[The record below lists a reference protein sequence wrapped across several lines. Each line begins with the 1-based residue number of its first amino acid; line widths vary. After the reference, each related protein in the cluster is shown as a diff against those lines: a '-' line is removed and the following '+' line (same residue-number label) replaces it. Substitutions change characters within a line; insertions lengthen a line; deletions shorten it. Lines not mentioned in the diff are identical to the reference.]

1 MVKPRGGRRVLAAV
15 CMLFMLLL
23 TACGEQTTAPY
34 EIPDNLEQAAAGTV
48 AQNARY
54 TLEWDDLQGCVLL
67 RDRATDYVWS
77 TIPYE
82 FYQTGDYNVDMLSQ
96 VRIEYYDMNNAS
108 MQIAYGYD
116 CVEMG
121 NISSAID
128 GDSVRVT
135 YYFEEAAINL
145 TIVYTLRKDSLEVSF
160 NSDDIEEKGSTRL
173 ISVSLT
179 PYMSAAPNAKDHGY
193 YLFVPAGSGAL
204 MYTDND
210 PSGLSRNF
218 SGEVYGTDLS
228 RYVLNN
234 SGDEEPI
241 RLPVFG
247 VKKGDNALC
256 AIIENGEGAAKVEA
270 IAGAERGGYSTA
282 YSTFYVRGFANIEW
296 DTGTTHNGVEI
307 FQDTILLQ
315 EERLA
320 DKTFSVGY
328 YPLTGENADYTGMAA
343 CYRQYLQGAGRLK
356 KSTHKQQPYHITLI
370 GGAQAREFTLGIPHT
385 SLLPLTTFAQSQQIV
400 KELRGLTGQTPE
412 VLLMGYGASG
422 LDVGKLAGGFTFAG
436 ELGNKASQ
444 NALEAFCREQGIP
457 LFTDFDVARFNQ
469 SGNGFNPLFS
479 SATAASTDNVTY
491 YPLKRNVRAEDTEKS
506 PIYLLEHASLGKAIE
521 KLRDFTR
528 ERVSGIAL
536 STLGRMPYSD
546 HQELAYTLRSD
557 VEEQMRETLNA
568 LREDDHPILL
578 SAANAYA
585 AGLADSVYDVPLQ
598 NGNYQAFDETVPF
611 YQMVFRGT
619 VPLYSTA
626 VNLSP
631 DAGGMLLR
639 AVEAGVSPSYT
650 LSHSLCEALAD
661 SDESMYYG
669 ILYNSNKQR
678 ITDDVAKTR
687 AFFEAVGD
695 AGIRRHT
702 ILRDGLTRTEFDN
715 GVVVL
720 VNHTDEDIVLD
731 GTTIAARSFV
741 Y

>member
-160 NSDDIEEKGSTRL
+160 NSDDIEEKGS
-173 ISVSLT
+173 
-179 PYMSAAPNAKDHGY
+179 
-193 YLFVPAGSGAL
+193 
-204 MYTDND
+204 
-210 PSGLSRNF
+210 
-218 SGEVYGTDLS
+218 
-228 RYVLNN
+228 
-234 SGDEEPI
+234 GDEEPI

-343 CYRQYLQGAGRLK
+343 CYRQYLQGAGLLK

>member
-160 NSDDIEEKGSTRL
+160 NSDDIEEKGS
-173 ISVSLT
+173 
-179 PYMSAAPNAKDHGY
+179 
-193 YLFVPAGSGAL
+193 
-204 MYTDND
+204 
-210 PSGLSRNF
+210 
-218 SGEVYGTDLS
+218 
-228 RYVLNN
+228 
-234 SGDEEPI
+234 GDEEPI

-343 CYRQYLQGAGRLK
+343 CYRQYLQGAGLLK

-422 LDVGKLAGGFTFAG
+422 LDVGL
-436 ELGNKASQ
+436 
-444 NALEAFCREQGIP
+444 
-457 LFTDFDVARFNQ
+457 
-469 SGNGFNPLFS
+469 
-479 SATAASTDNVTY
+479 
-491 YPLKRNVRAEDTEKS
+491 
-506 PIYLLEHASLGKAIE
+506 SLIH
-521 KLRDFTR
+521 
-528 ERVSGIAL
+528 I
-536 STLGRMPYSD
+536 
-546 HQELAYTLRSD
+546 
-557 VEEQMRETLNA
+557 
-568 LREDDHPILL
+568 
-578 SAANAYA
+578 
-585 AGLADSVYDVPLQ
+585 
-598 NGNYQAFDETVPF
+598 
-611 YQMVFRGT
+611 
-619 VPLYSTA
+619 
-626 VNLSP
+626 
-631 DAGGMLLR
+631 
-639 AVEAGVSPSYT
+639 
-650 LSHSLCEALAD
+650 
-661 SDESMYYG
+661 
-669 ILYNSNKQR
+669 
-678 ITDDVAKTR
+678 
-687 AFFEAVGD
+687 
-695 AGIRRHT
+695 
-702 ILRDGLTRTEFDN
+702 
-715 GVVVL
+715 
-720 VNHTDEDIVLD
+720 
-731 GTTIAARSFV
+731 
-741 Y
+741 